1 MLNLIGLAILVSGIL
16 YLNQFRA
23 GLIDAK
29 VQSLLT
35 QGEIIARA
43 IAASAGVDTNEVQ
56 LDPEKLLETEQ
67 GQADDD
73 DALSNSLEFT
83 IDPERAAPI
92 LRPLVKPTGSR
103 ARIYNRDGALILDS
117 DTFYSRG
124 EVLRYDLPPPDAEKS
139 DALTSFWQAVKT
151 RLNQYD
157 LPLYTEIGGANG
169 KAYPEVA
176 TALTGTSVPI
186 VRVNDKGELVVSVAV
201 PIQRM
206 RAVLGV
212 LLLSTRGG
220 DIDNIVAAE
229 RWGIVRVSLFAAAVT
244 IVLSVILANTIAGPV
259 QRLSAAAE
267 SVRHSVKA
275 RAEIPDF
282 TDRSDEIGHLSGAL
296 RDMTTALYKRIDA
309 IESFAADV
317 AHELKNPLTSL
328 RSATETLPLAKTD
341 ESKERLM
348 EIIQHDVRRLDR
360 LISDISDASR
370 LDAEL
375 AREDARPVDMAE
387 LLRTTVSL
395 FNDIHRGDTPEVVFD
410 IAYAPGAHPYRV
422 TGHDS
427 RLSQVIVNLLENA
440 ISFSPPGGRIAVV
453 TRRIGTEI
461 QIAVED
467 EGPGIPE
474 ENLERI
480 FERFYTDRP
489 QENFGQ
495 NSGLGLNIS
504 RQIVVAHGGRLWAEN
519 RPPAGL
525 GRGKGDARRQ
535 EQRRRALRDP
545 PAGCVIRGGGTRA
558 RAWHMCCAGQARGP
572 SARAVGRGK
581 VGSCLAVPGTLQRR
595 RRESRSS
602 SPTIRCSLG
611 QTEVASLWP
620 PRLRRSPER
629 SRSEGLGSSRS
640 LPLPRHGS
648 LSFAIWSRPKRFPAC
663 RPSPG
668 TDRDRGGSR
677 EAAQARPVRGVGSV
691 EVENGALVGNAR
703 SSQLTLQERT
713 CAHPLS

>member
-1 MLNLIGLAILVSGIL
+1 MTAEADRSWQRPNAATLKERVRSVLRIARNRVRSTAGWLVEHLPFRNGFSSLTRRIVVLNLIGLAILVSGIL

-56 LDPEKLLETEQ
+56 LDPEKLLETEHS
-67 GQADDD
+67 QASDDD
-73 DALSNSLEFT
+73 DLSNSLDFT

-103 ARIYNRDGALILDS
+103 ARVYNRDGALILDS

-124 EVLRYDLPPPDAEKS
+124 EVLRYDLPPPDAEKP
-139 DALTSFWQAVKT
+139 DALSRFWQTVTT
-151 RLNQYD
+151 RMSQYD

-244 IVLSVILANTIAGPV
+244 IVLSIILANTIAGPV

-267 SVRHSVKA
+267 RVRHSVRA

-282 TDRSDEIGHLSGAL
+282 TDRTDEIGHLSGAL
-296 RDMTTALYKRIDA
+296 RDMTNALYKRIDA
-309 IESFAADV
+309 IENFAADV

-328 RSATETLPLAKTD
+328 RSATETLPLARTD

-348 EIIQHDVRRLDR
+348 EIIKHDVKRLDR

-375 AREDARPVDMAE
+375 AREDAKTVDMAE

-395 FNDIHRGDTPEVVFD
+395 FNDIHRDDTPEVVLD
-410 IAYAPGAHPYRV
+410 IAYAPGAWPYRV
-422 TGHDS
+422 MGHDS
-427 RLSQVIVNLLENA
+427 RLSQVIVNLLDNA
-440 ISFSPPGGRIAVV
+440 ISFSPSGGRVAVLA
-453 TRRIGTEI
+453 RRIGHEI

-474 ENLERI
+474 ENLERV

-504 RQIVVAHGGRLWAEN
+504 RQIAVAHGGRLWAEN
-519 RPPAGL
+519 CPPKGV
-525 GRGKGDARRQ
+525 GRGKGDA
-535 EQRRRALRDP
+535 
-545 PAGCVIRGGGTRA
+545 
-558 RAWHMCCAGQARGP
+558 
-572 SARAVGRGK
+572 SVGRSGGARF
-581 VGSCLAVPGTLQRR
+581 VM
-595 RRESRSS
+595 
-602 SPTIRCSLG
+602 
-611 QTEVASLWP
+611 
-620 PRLRRSPER
+620 RL
-629 SRSEGLGSSRS
+629 
-640 LPLPRHGS
+640 
-648 LSFAIWSRPKRFPAC
+648 PA
-663 RPSPG
+663 
-668 TDRDRGGSR
+668 T
-677 EAAQARPVRGVGSV
+677 
-691 EVENGALVGNAR
+691 
-703 SSQLTLQERT
+703 
-713 CAHPLS
+713 

>member
-1 MLNLIGLAILVSGIL
+1 MTAETEGSWHRDDASFKERFRRVTRGVFAWLKRLPSRLGEHRPFRHGFSSLTRRIVVLNLIGLAILVSGIL

-43 IAASAGVDTNEVQ
+43 IAASAGVDTNETPV
-56 LDPEKLLETEQ
+56 DPETLLEKEL
-67 GQADDD
+67 GQAGASGSD
-73 DALSNSLEFT
+73 DAFASALGFT

-124 EVLRYDLPPPDAEKS
+124 QVLRYDLPPPDTAEP
-139 DALTSFWQAVKT
+139 DALTTFWRAVT
-151 RLNQYD
+151 TQMQPTG
-157 LPLYTEIGGANG
+157 LPVYTEIGGANG

-186 VRVNDKGELVVSVAV
+186 VRINDKGELVVSVAV
-201 PIQRM
+201 PVQRM

-229 RWGIVRVSLFAAAVT
+229 RWGIVRVSLFAAAVSL
-244 IVLSVILANTIAGPV
+244 VLSLILANTIAGPM
-259 QRLSAAAE
+259 QRLASAAE
-267 SVRHSVKA
+267 RVRHSVKA
-275 RAEIPDF
+275 RAQIPDF

-296 RDMTTALYKRIDA
+296 RDMTGALYRRIDA

-328 RSATETLPLAKTD
+328 RSATETLPLAKTA

-375 AREDARPVDMAE
+375 AREDAEPINMDD

-395 FNDIHRGDTPEVVFD
+395 FNDIHRGDMPDVAID

-427 RLSQVIVNLLENA
+427 RLHQVMVNLLENA
-440 ISFSPPGGRIAVV
+440 LSFSPPGGRVAVV
-453 TRRIGTEI
+453 ARRIGNEL

-504 RQIVVAHGGRLWAEN
+504 RQIVVAHGGRLYAEN
-519 RPPAGL
+519 RPAAGA
-525 GRGKGDARRQ
+525 GRGKGNAGDGTSGGARF
-535 EQRRRALRDP
+535 
-545 PAGCVIRGGGTRA
+545 VIR
-558 RAWHMCCAGQARGP
+558 
-572 SARAVGRGK
+572 
-581 VGSCLAVPGTLQRR
+581 
-595 RRESRSS
+595 
-602 SPTIRCSLG
+602 
-611 QTEVASLWP
+611 
-620 PRLRRSPER
+620 
-629 SRSEGLGSSRS
+629 
-640 LPLPRHGS
+640 LP
-648 LSFAIWSRPKRFPAC
+648 
-663 RPSPG
+663 
-668 TDRDRGGSR
+668 
-677 EAAQARPVRGVGSV
+677 AA
-691 EVENGALVGNAR
+691 
-703 SSQLTLQERT
+703 
-713 CAHPLS
+713 

>member
-1 MLNLIGLAILVSGIL
+1 MTAEADRSWLRRDASFKERFRRGWRRAVTWLRRAPGRIAEHRPFRHGFSSLTRRIVVLNLIGLAILVSGIL

-23 GLIDAK
+23 GLIDAR

-43 IAASAGVDTNEVQ
+43 IAASAGVDNSELQV
-56 LDPEKLLETEQ
+56 DPEKLLEAEI
-67 GQADDD
+67 GQAGAGEDNPAFSN
-73 DALSNSLEFT
+73 ALGFT

-103 ARIYNRDGALILDS
+103 ARIYNRDGTLILDS

-124 EVLRYDLPPPDAEKS
+124 QVLRYDLPPPDTAEPDS
-139 DALTSFWQAVKT
+139 LTTFWHAVTT
-151 RLNQYD
+151 RMRQYE
-157 LPLYTEIGGANG
+157 LPPYTEIGGANG

-186 VRVNDKGELVVSVAV
+186 VRINDKGEIVVSVAV
-201 PIQRM
+201 PVQRM

-229 RWGIVRVSLFAAAVT
+229 RWSIVRVSLFAGT
-244 IVLSVILANTIAGPV
+244 ITFVLSLILANTIAGPV
-259 QRLSAAAE
+259 QRLAAAAE
-267 SVRHSVKA
+267 RVRHSVKA

-296 RDMTTALYKRIDA
+296 RDMTGALYRRIDA

-328 RSATETLPLAKTD
+328 RSATETLPLAKTP
-341 ESKERLM
+341 EAKERLM

-375 AREDARPVDMAE
+375 AREDAEPIAVDE
-387 LLRTTVSL
+387 LLRATVSL
-395 FNDIHRGDTPEVVFD
+395 FNDIHRDDTPEVLID
-410 IAYAPGAHPYRV
+410 IAHAPGANPYRV
-422 TGHDS
+422 MGHDS
-427 RLSQVIVNLLENA
+427 RLHQVIVNLLENA
-440 ISFSPPGGRIAVV
+440 ISFSPPGKPVALVA
-453 TRRIGTEI
+453 RRIGPEV

-474 ENLERI
+474 ENLERV

-504 RQIVVAHGGRLWAEN
+504 RQIIVAHGGRLYAEN
-519 RPPAGL
+519 RPAAGA
-525 GRGKGDARRQ
+525 GRGKGDAPSGESGGARF
-535 EQRRRALRDP
+535 
-545 PAGCVIRGGGTRA
+545 VIR
-558 RAWHMCCAGQARGP
+558 
-572 SARAVGRGK
+572 
-581 VGSCLAVPGTLQRR
+581 
-595 RRESRSS
+595 
-602 SPTIRCSLG
+602 
-611 QTEVASLWP
+611 
-620 PRLRRSPER
+620 
-629 SRSEGLGSSRS
+629 
-640 LPLPRHGS
+640 LP
-648 LSFAIWSRPKRFPAC
+648 
-663 RPSPG
+663 
-668 TDRDRGGSR
+668 
-677 EAAQARPVRGVGSV
+677 AA
-691 EVENGALVGNAR
+691 
-703 SSQLTLQERT
+703 
-713 CAHPLS
+713 

>member
-1 MLNLIGLAILVSGIL
+1 MTAEADRSWQRPDAATVKERVRSVVRISRDRMRSAVGWLVEHLPFRNSFSSLTRRIVVLNLIGLAILVSGIL

-29 VQSLLT
+29 VQSLAT

-56 LDPEKLLETEQ
+56 LDPEKLLETEHTQ
-67 GQADDD
+67 DSDDED
-73 DALSNSLEFT
+73 LSNSLDFT

-103 ARIYNRDGALILDS
+103 ARVYNRDGALILDS

-124 EVLRYDLPPPDAEKS
+124 EVLRYDLPPPDAEKP
-139 DALTSFWQAVKT
+139 DALSRFWQTVKT
-151 RLNQYD
+151 RMSQYD

-220 DIDNIVAAE
+220 DIDNIVSAE

-244 IVLSVILANTIAGPV
+244 IVLSIILANTIAGPV

-275 RAEIPDF
+275 RAQIPDF
-282 TDRSDEIGHLSGAL
+282 TDRTDEIGHLSGAL
-296 RDMTTALYKRIDA
+296 RDMTNALYKRIDA

-328 RSATETLPLAKTD
+328 RSATETLPLAKND
-341 ESKERLM
+341 DSRERLM
-348 EIIQHDVRRLDR
+348 EIIKHDVKRLDR

-375 AREDARPVDMAE
+375 AREDATAVDMAE

-395 FNDIHRGDTPEVVFD
+395 FNDIHRDDTPEVVLD
-410 IAYAPGAHPYRV
+410 IAYAPGAWPYRV
-422 TGHDS
+422 MGHDS
-427 RLSQVIVNLLENA
+427 RLSQVIVNLLDNA
-440 ISFSPPGGRIAVV
+440 ISFSPPGGRVAVLV
-453 TRRIGTEI
+453 RRMGHEI
-461 QIAVED
+461 QISVED
-467 EGPGIPE
+467 EGPGIPD

-504 RQIVVAHGGRLWAEN
+504 RQIAVAHGGRLWAEN
-519 RPPAGL
+519 RPPKGV
-525 GRGKGDARRQ
+525 GRGKGDASAGRSGGARFVM
-535 EQRRRALRDP
+535 RL
-545 PAGCVIRGGGTRA
+545 PAT
-558 RAWHMCCAGQARGP
+558 
-572 SARAVGRGK
+572 
-581 VGSCLAVPGTLQRR
+581 
-595 RRESRSS
+595 
-602 SPTIRCSLG
+602 
-611 QTEVASLWP
+611 
-620 PRLRRSPER
+620 
-629 SRSEGLGSSRS
+629 
-640 LPLPRHGS
+640 
-648 LSFAIWSRPKRFPAC
+648 
-663 RPSPG
+663 
-668 TDRDRGGSR
+668 
-677 EAAQARPVRGVGSV
+677 
-691 EVENGALVGNAR
+691 
-703 SSQLTLQERT
+703 
-713 CAHPLS
+713 

>member
-1 MLNLIGLAILVSGIL
+1 MTAEADRSWQRPDAATIRERFRRALRGTRARSYRFYRWLAEHLPFRHGFSSLTRRIVVLNLIGLAILVSGIL

-73 DALSNSLEFT
+73 DALAGSLEFT

-267 SVRHSVKA
+267 SVRHSVRA

-375 AREDARPVDMAE
+375 AREDANPVDMAE

-395 FNDIHRGDTPEVVFD
+395 FNDIHRGDTPDVVFD

-525 GRGKGDARRQ
+525 GRGKGDGGDKNSGGARF
-535 EQRRRALRDP
+535 
-545 PAGCVIRGGGTRA
+545 VIR
-558 RAWHMCCAGQARGP
+558 
-572 SARAVGRGK
+572 
-581 VGSCLAVPGTLQRR
+581 
-595 RRESRSS
+595 
-602 SPTIRCSLG
+602 
-611 QTEVASLWP
+611 
-620 PRLRRSPER
+620 
-629 SRSEGLGSSRS
+629 
-640 LPLPRHGS
+640 LP
-648 LSFAIWSRPKRFPAC
+648 
-663 RPSPG
+663 
-668 TDRDRGGSR
+668 
-677 EAAQARPVRGVGSV
+677 AA
-691 EVENGALVGNAR
+691 
-703 SSQLTLQERT
+703 
-713 CAHPLS
+713 

>member
-1 MLNLIGLAILVSGIL
+1 M
-16 YLNQFRA
+16 
-23 GLIDAK
+23 
-29 VQSLLT
+29 
-35 QGEIIARA
+35 
-43 IAASAGVDTNEVQ
+43 
-56 LDPEKLLETEQ
+56 
-67 GQADDD
+67 
-73 DALSNSLEFT
+73 
-83 IDPERAAPI
+83 
-92 LRPLVKPTGSR
+92 
-103 ARIYNRDGALILDS
+103 
-117 DTFYSRG
+117 
-124 EVLRYDLPPPDAEKS
+124 
-139 DALTSFWQAVKT
+139 
-151 RLNQYD
+151 
-157 LPLYTEIGGANG
+157 
-169 KAYPEVA
+169 A

-267 SVRHSVKA
+267 RVRHSVKA

-282 TDRSDEIGHLSGAL
+282 TDRTDEIGHLSGAL
-296 RDMTTALYKRIDA
+296 RDMTDALYKRIDA

-328 RSATETLPLAKTD
+328 RSATETLPLVKTD

-348 EIIQHDVRRLDR
+348 EIIKHDVKRLDR

-395 FNDIHRGDTPEVVFD
+395 FNDIHRGDTPDVVFD

-427 RLSQVIVNLLENA
+427 RLGQVIVNLLDNA
-440 ISFSPPGGRIAVV
+440 ISFSPPAGRVAVV
-453 TRRIGTEI
+453 TRRIGTDI

-525 GRGKGDARRQ
+525 GRGKGDRGDKMSGGARF
-535 EQRRRALRDP
+535 
-545 PAGCVIRGGGTRA
+545 VIR
-558 RAWHMCCAGQARGP
+558 
-572 SARAVGRGK
+572 
-581 VGSCLAVPGTLQRR
+581 
-595 RRESRSS
+595 
-602 SPTIRCSLG
+602 
-611 QTEVASLWP
+611 
-620 PRLRRSPER
+620 
-629 SRSEGLGSSRS
+629 
-640 LPLPRHGS
+640 LP
-648 LSFAIWSRPKRFPAC
+648 
-663 RPSPG
+663 
-668 TDRDRGGSR
+668 
-677 EAAQARPVRGVGSV
+677 AA
-691 EVENGALVGNAR
+691 
-703 SSQLTLQERT
+703 
-713 CAHPLS
+713 

>member
-1 MLNLIGLAILVSGIL
+1 MTAEADRSWQRPDVATIKERLRRALRVSLARTRRGYRWLAEHLPFRHGFSSLTRRIVVLNLIGLAILVSGIL

-73 DALSNSLEFT
+73 DALGGSLEFT

-124 EVLRYDLPPPDAEKS
+124 EVLRYDLPPPDVEKR
-139 DALTSFWQAVKT
+139 DAFTSFWQAVKT

-267 SVRHSVKA
+267 RVRHSIKA

-282 TDRSDEIGHLSGAL
+282 TDRTDEIGHLSGAL
-296 RDMTTALYKRIDA
+296 RDMTDALYKRIDA

-328 RSATETLPLAKTD
+328 RSATETLPLVKTD

-348 EIIQHDVRRLDR
+348 EIIKHDVKRLDR

-395 FNDIHRGDTPEVVFD
+395 FNDIHRGDTPDVVFD

-427 RLSQVIVNLLENA
+427 RLSQVVVNLLDNA
-440 ISFSPPGGRIAVV
+440 ISFSPPAGRVAVV
-453 TRRIGTEI
+453 ARRIGSDI

-474 ENLERI
+474 DNLERI

-519 RPPAGL
+519 RPPAGF
-525 GRGKGDARRQ
+525 GRGKGDRGDKMSGGARF
-535 EQRRRALRDP
+535 
-545 PAGCVIRGGGTRA
+545 VIR
-558 RAWHMCCAGQARGP
+558 
-572 SARAVGRGK
+572 
-581 VGSCLAVPGTLQRR
+581 
-595 RRESRSS
+595 
-602 SPTIRCSLG
+602 
-611 QTEVASLWP
+611 
-620 PRLRRSPER
+620 
-629 SRSEGLGSSRS
+629 
-640 LPLPRHGS
+640 LP
-648 LSFAIWSRPKRFPAC
+648 
-663 RPSPG
+663 
-668 TDRDRGGSR
+668 
-677 EAAQARPVRGVGSV
+677 AA
-691 EVENGALVGNAR
+691 
-703 SSQLTLQERT
+703 
-713 CAHPLS
+713 

>member
-1 MLNLIGLAILVSGIL
+1 MTAEADRSWQRPDVATIKERLRRALRVSLARTRRGYRWLAEHLPFRHGFSSLTRRIVVLNLIGLAILVSGIL

-73 DALSNSLEFT
+73 DALGGSLEFT

-124 EVLRYDLPPPDAEKS
+124 EVLRYDLPPPDVEKR

-267 SVRHSVKA
+267 RVRHSIKA

-282 TDRSDEIGHLSGAL
+282 TDRTDEIGHLSGAL
-296 RDMTTALYKRIDA
+296 RDMTDALYKRIDA

-328 RSATETLPLAKTD
+328 RSATETLPLVKTD

-348 EIIQHDVRRLDR
+348 EIIKHDVKRLDR

-395 FNDIHRGDTPEVVFD
+395 FNDIHRGDTPDVVFD

-427 RLSQVIVNLLENA
+427 RLSQVVVNLLDNA
-440 ISFSPPGGRIAVV
+440 ISFSPPAGRVAVV
-453 TRRIGTEI
+453 ARRIGSDI

-474 ENLERI
+474 DNLERI

-525 GRGKGDARRQ
+525 GRGKGDRGDKMSGGARF
-535 EQRRRALRDP
+535 
-545 PAGCVIRGGGTRA
+545 VIR
-558 RAWHMCCAGQARGP
+558 
-572 SARAVGRGK
+572 
-581 VGSCLAVPGTLQRR
+581 
-595 RRESRSS
+595 
-602 SPTIRCSLG
+602 
-611 QTEVASLWP
+611 
-620 PRLRRSPER
+620 
-629 SRSEGLGSSRS
+629 
-640 LPLPRHGS
+640 LP
-648 LSFAIWSRPKRFPAC
+648 
-663 RPSPG
+663 
-668 TDRDRGGSR
+668 
-677 EAAQARPVRGVGSV
+677 AA
-691 EVENGALVGNAR
+691 
-703 SSQLTLQERT
+703 
-713 CAHPLS
+713 

>member
-1 MLNLIGLAILVSGIL
+1 MTAEADRSWQRPDAATVRERVRSVLRISRDRMRSAVGWLVEHLPFRNGFSSLTRRIVVLNLIGLAILVSGIL

-29 VQSLLT
+29 VQSLAT

-56 LDPEKLLETEQ
+56 LDPEKLLETEHTQ
-67 GQADDD
+67 DSDDED
-73 DALSNSLEFT
+73 LSNSLDFT

-103 ARIYNRDGALILDS
+103 ARVYNRDGALILDS

-124 EVLRYDLPPPDAEKS
+124 EVLRYDLPPPDAEKP
-139 DALTSFWQAVKT
+139 DALSRFWQTVKT
-151 RLNQYD
+151 RMSQYD

-220 DIDNIVAAE
+220 DIDNIVSAE

-244 IVLSVILANTIAGPV
+244 IVLSIILANTIAGPV

-275 RAEIPDF
+275 RAQIPDF
-282 TDRSDEIGHLSGAL
+282 TDRTDEIGHLSGAL
-296 RDMTTALYKRIDA
+296 RDMTNALYKRIDA

-328 RSATETLPLAKTD
+328 RSATETLPLAKND
-341 ESKERLM
+341 DSRERLM
-348 EIIQHDVRRLDR
+348 EIIKHDVKRLDR

-375 AREDARPVDMAE
+375 AREDATAVDMAE

-395 FNDIHRGDTPEVVFD
+395 FNDIHRDDTPEVVLD
-410 IAYAPGAHPYRV
+410 IAYAPGAWPYRV
-422 TGHDS
+422 MGHDS
-427 RLSQVIVNLLENA
+427 RLSQVIVNLLDNA
-440 ISFSPPGGRIAVV
+440 ISFSPPGGRVAVLV
-453 TRRIGTEI
+453 RRMGHEI
-461 QIAVED
+461 QISVED
-467 EGPGIPE
+467 EGPGIPD

-504 RQIVVAHGGRLWAEN
+504 RQIAVAHGGRLWAEN
-519 RPPAGL
+519 RPPKGV
-525 GRGKGDARRQ
+525 GRGKGDA
-535 EQRRRALRDP
+535 
-545 PAGCVIRGGGTRA
+545 
-558 RAWHMCCAGQARGP
+558 
-572 SARAVGRGK
+572 SVGRSGGARF
-581 VGSCLAVPGTLQRR
+581 VM
-595 RRESRSS
+595 
-602 SPTIRCSLG
+602 
-611 QTEVASLWP
+611 
-620 PRLRRSPER
+620 RL
-629 SRSEGLGSSRS
+629 
-640 LPLPRHGS
+640 
-648 LSFAIWSRPKRFPAC
+648 PA
-663 RPSPG
+663 
-668 TDRDRGGSR
+668 T
-677 EAAQARPVRGVGSV
+677 
-691 EVENGALVGNAR
+691 
-703 SSQLTLQERT
+703 
-713 CAHPLS
+713 

>member
-1 MLNLIGLAILVSGIL
+1 MTAEADRSWQRPDAATLWKYARRLFQAGRERTRRALSWIVEHLPFRHGFSSLTRRIVVLNLIGLAILVSGIL

-43 IAASAGVDTNEVQ
+43 IAASAGVDADEFE
-56 LDPEKLLETEQ
+56 LDPEKLLEAEQ
-67 GQADDD
+67 GQTHYHDT
-73 DALSNSLEFT
+73 LPNPLEFT

-124 EVLRYDLPPPDAEKS
+124 EVLRYDLPPPAPEEP
-139 DALTSFWQAVKT
+139 ATLTRFWQAVKT
-151 RLNQYD
+151 RMRQYD
-157 LPLYTEIGGANG
+157 LPLYTDLGGANG

-186 VRVNDKGELVVSVAV
+186 VRINDKGELVVSVAV

-220 DIDNIVAAE
+220 DIDNIVTAE
-229 RWGIVRVSLFAAAVT
+229 RWGIVRVSLFAAAIT
-244 IVLSVILANTIAGPV
+244 IVLSIILANTIAGPV

-267 SVRHSVKA
+267 RVRHSVKA
-275 RAEIPDF
+275 RAEIPNF
-282 TDRSDEIGHLSGAL
+282 TDRTDEIGHLSGAL

-328 RSATETLPLAKTD
+328 RSASETLSLVKSE
-341 ESKERLM
+341 ESKQRLM
-348 EIIQHDVRRLDR
+348 EVIQHDVKRLDR

-375 AREDARPVDMAE
+375 AREDARAVDMAE
-387 LLRTTVSL
+387 LIRTTVSL
-395 FNDIHRGDTPEVVFD
+395 FNDIHRGNSPAVALE
-410 IAYAPGAHPYRV
+410 IAYAPGAHPYQV

-440 ISFSPPGGRIAVV
+440 ISFSPQGGRV
-453 TRRIGTEI
+453 TVTARRIGSEI
-461 QIAVED
+461 RIVVED

-474 ENLERI
+474 ENLERV

-489 QENFGQ
+489 QDSFGH

-504 RQIVVAHGGRLWAEN
+504 RQIAVAHGGRLYAEN
-519 RPPAGL
+519 RPLRGEARGTSDPG
-525 GRGKGDARRQ
+525 GRKGGGARF
-535 EQRRRALRDP
+535 
-545 PAGCVIRGGGTRA
+545 VIR
-558 RAWHMCCAGQARGP
+558 
-572 SARAVGRGK
+572 
-581 VGSCLAVPGTLQRR
+581 
-595 RRESRSS
+595 
-602 SPTIRCSLG
+602 
-611 QTEVASLWP
+611 
-620 PRLRRSPER
+620 
-629 SRSEGLGSSRS
+629 
-640 LPLPRHGS
+640 LP
-648 LSFAIWSRPKRFPAC
+648 A
-663 RPSPG
+663 
-668 TDRDRGGSR
+668 T
-677 EAAQARPVRGVGSV
+677 
-691 EVENGALVGNAR
+691 
-703 SSQLTLQERT
+703 
-713 CAHPLS
+713 

>member
-1 MLNLIGLAILVSGIL
+1 MTAEADRSWQEAEATRFRERLRRGLKASYIRLRRGARWLWQRLPFRHGFSSLTRRIVILNLIGLAILVSGIL

-35 QGEIIARA
+35 QGEIIAGA
-43 IAASAGVDTNEVQ
+43 LAASAGVDTDQIQ
-56 LDPEKLLETEQ
+56 LDPEKLLESEP
-67 GQADDD
+67 GQATTGADDD
-73 DALSNSLEFT
+73 SLGFT

-92 LRPLVKPTGSR
+92 LRRLVKPTGSR
-103 ARIYNRDGALILDS
+103 ARIYGRDGALILDS

-124 EVLRYDLPPPDAEKS
+124 EVLRYDLPPPDAEKP
-139 DALTSFWQAVKT
+139 DAITAFWQAVKT
-151 RLNQYD
+151 RMRQYD
-157 LPLYTEIGGANG
+157 LPLYNEIGGDNG

-176 TALTGTSVPI
+176 SALTGTSVPI

-201 PIQRM
+201 PVQRL

-244 IVLSVILANTIAGPV
+244 VVLSMILANTIAGPV
-259 QRLSAAAE
+259 QRLASAAE
-267 SVRHSVKA
+267 RVRHSVKA

-282 TDRSDEIGHLSGAL
+282 TDRTDEIGHLSGAL
-296 RDMTTALYKRIDA
+296 RDMTQALYRRIDA

-328 RSATETLPLAKTD
+328 RSATETLPLVKTPD
-341 ESKERLM
+341 SKERLM
-348 EIIQHDVRRLDR
+348 EIIQHDVKRLDR

-375 AREDARPVDMAE
+375 AREDAKPVDTAE

-395 FNDIHRGDTPEVVFD
+395 FNDIHRDDTPEVVLD
-410 IAYAPGAHPYRV
+410 VAYSSGARPYRCI
-422 TGHDS
+422 GHDS
-427 RLSQVIVNLLENA
+427 RLSQVIVNLLDNA
-440 ISFSPPGGRIAVV
+440 ISFSPPGGRVSVKAKRV
-453 TRRIGTEI
+453 GNEI

-467 EGPGIPE
+467 EGPGIPP

-489 QENFGQ
+489 QESFGQ

-519 RPPAGL
+519 RLHEGDGPR
-525 GRGKGDARRQ
+525 GRSVGAAERKSGGARF
-535 EQRRRALRDP
+535 
-545 PAGCVIRGGGTRA
+545 VIR
-558 RAWHMCCAGQARGP
+558 
-572 SARAVGRGK
+572 
-581 VGSCLAVPGTLQRR
+581 
-595 RRESRSS
+595 
-602 SPTIRCSLG
+602 
-611 QTEVASLWP
+611 
-620 PRLRRSPER
+620 
-629 SRSEGLGSSRS
+629 
-640 LPLPRHGS
+640 LP
-648 LSFAIWSRPKRFPAC
+648 
-663 RPSPG
+663 
-668 TDRDRGGSR
+668 
-677 EAAQARPVRGVGSV
+677 AA
-691 EVENGALVGNAR
+691 
-703 SSQLTLQERT
+703 
-713 CAHPLS
+713 

>member
-1 MLNLIGLAILVSGIL
+1 MTAEAERSWQREGATFKERVRRGLRIAFVWMRRIPAWIREHRPFRHGFSSLTRRIVVLNLIGLAILVSGIL

-56 LDPEKLLETEQ
+56 VDPETLLEREV
-67 GQADDD
+67 GQVGPGGSD
-73 DALSNSLEFT
+73 DAFSNSLGFT

-124 EVLRYDLPPPDAEKS
+124 EVLRYDLPPPKTEEP
-139 DALTSFWQAVKT
+139 DALTKFWHAVT
-151 RLNQYD
+151 TQLRPYN
-157 LPLYTEIGGANG
+157 LPLYTEIGAANG

-186 VRVNDKGELVVSVAV
+186 VRINDKGELIVSVAV
-201 PIQRM
+201 PVQRM

-220 DIDNIVAAE
+220 DIDNIVTAE

-244 IVLSVILANTIAGPV
+244 VVLSLILANTIAGPM
-259 QRLSAAAE
+259 QRLAVAAE
-267 SVRHSVKA
+267 RVRHSVKA

-296 RDMTTALYKRIDA
+296 RDMTGALYRRIDA

-328 RSATETLPLAKTD
+328 RSATETLPLAKTE
-341 ESKERLM
+341 ESKERLI

-375 AREDARPVDMAE
+375 AREDEEPVSIDE
-387 LLRTTVSL
+387 LLRATVSL
-395 FNDIHRGDTPEVVFD
+395 LNDIHRDDTPEITLD

-422 TGHDS
+422 SGHDS
-427 RLSQVIVNLLENA
+427 RLHRVIVNLLENA
-440 ISFSPPGGRIAVV
+440 ISFSPPDGRV
-453 TRRIGTEI
+453 TVAARRVGNEI
-461 QIAVED
+461 QITVED
-467 EGPGIPE
+467 EGPGIPP

-504 RQIVVAHGGRLWAEN
+504 RQIIVAHGGRLYAEN
-519 RPPAGL
+519 RP
-525 GRGKGDARRQ
+525 
-535 EQRRRALRDP
+535 
-545 PAGCVIRGGGTRA
+545 
-558 RAWHMCCAGQARGP
+558 
-572 SARAVGRGK
+572 
-581 VGSCLAVPGTLQRR
+581 
-595 RRESRSS
+595 
-602 SPTIRCSLG
+602 
-611 QTEVASLWP
+611 
-620 PRLRRSPER
+620 
-629 SRSEGLGSSRS
+629 
-640 LPLPRHGS
+640 
-648 LSFAIWSRPKRFPAC
+648 
-663 RPSPG
+663 
-668 TDRDRGGSR
+668 
-677 EAAQARPVRGVGSV
+677 
-691 EVENGALVGNAR
+691 AR
-703 SSQLTLQERT
+703 SGSGKAGYDGSGGARFVIVLP
-713 CAHPLS
+713 AA

>member
-1 MLNLIGLAILVSGIL
+1 MTAEADRSWQRPDAATVKERVRRILRISRDRTRSAIGWLVEHLPFRNGFSSLTRRIVVLNLIGLAILVSGIL

-29 VQSLLT
+29 VQSLAT

-56 LDPEKLLETEQ
+56 LDPEKLLETEHTQ
-67 GQADDD
+67 DSDDD
-73 DALSNSLEFT
+73 DLPNSLDFT

-103 ARIYNRDGALILDS
+103 ARVYNRDGALILDS

-124 EVLRYDLPPPDAEKS
+124 EVLRYDLPPPDAEKP
-139 DALTSFWQAVKT
+139 DALSRFWQTVKT
-151 RLNQYD
+151 RMSQYD

-220 DIDNIVAAE
+220 DIDNIVSAE

-244 IVLSVILANTIAGPV
+244 IVLSIILANTIAGPV

-267 SVRHSVKA
+267 NVRHSVKA
-275 RAEIPDF
+275 RAQIPDF
-282 TDRSDEIGHLSGAL
+282 TDRTDEIGHLSGAL
-296 RDMTTALYKRIDA
+296 RDMTNALYRRIDA

-341 ESKERLM
+341 DSKERLM
-348 EIIQHDVRRLDR
+348 EIIKHDVKRLDR

-375 AREDARPVDMAE
+375 AREDAAAVDLAE

-395 FNDIHRGDTPEVVFD
+395 FNDIHRDDTPEVVLD
-410 IAYAPGAHPYRV
+410 IAYAPGAWPYRV
-422 TGHDS
+422 IGHDS
-427 RLSQVIVNLLENA
+427 RLSQVIVNLLDNA
-440 ISFSPPGGRIAVV
+440 ISFSPPGGRVAVLA
-453 TRRIGTEI
+453 RRMGHEI

-467 EGPGIPE
+467 EGPGIPD

-504 RQIVVAHGGRLWAEN
+504 RQIAVAHGGRLWAEN
-519 RPPAGL
+519 RPPKGM
-525 GRGKGDARRQ
+525 GRGKGDA
-535 EQRRRALRDP
+535 
-545 PAGCVIRGGGTRA
+545 
-558 RAWHMCCAGQARGP
+558 
-572 SARAVGRGK
+572 SVGRSGGARF
-581 VGSCLAVPGTLQRR
+581 VM
-595 RRESRSS
+595 
-602 SPTIRCSLG
+602 
-611 QTEVASLWP
+611 
-620 PRLRRSPER
+620 RL
-629 SRSEGLGSSRS
+629 
-640 LPLPRHGS
+640 
-648 LSFAIWSRPKRFPAC
+648 PA
-663 RPSPG
+663 
-668 TDRDRGGSR
+668 T
-677 EAAQARPVRGVGSV
+677 
-691 EVENGALVGNAR
+691 
-703 SSQLTLQERT
+703 
-713 CAHPLS
+713 

>member
-1 MLNLIGLAILVSGIL
+1 MTAEADRSWQRPDAATVKERVRSVLRISRDRMRSAVGWLVEHLPFRNGFSSLTRRIVVLNLIGLAILVSGIL

-29 VQSLLT
+29 VQSLAT

-56 LDPEKLLETEQ
+56 LDPEKLLETEHTQ
-67 GQADDD
+67 DSDDED
-73 DALSNSLEFT
+73 LSNSLDFT

-103 ARIYNRDGALILDS
+103 ARVYNRDGALILDS

-124 EVLRYDLPPPDAEKS
+124 EVLRYDLPPPDAEKP
-139 DALTSFWQAVKT
+139 DALSRFWQTVKT
-151 RLNQYD
+151 RMSQYD

-220 DIDNIVAAE
+220 DIDNIVSAE

-244 IVLSVILANTIAGPV
+244 IVLSIILANTIAGPV

-275 RAEIPDF
+275 RAQIPDF
-282 TDRSDEIGHLSGAL
+282 TDRTDEIGHLSGGL
-296 RDMTTALYKRIDA
+296 RDMTNALYKRIDA

-328 RSATETLPLAKTD
+328 RSATETLPLAKND
-341 ESKERLM
+341 DSRERLT
-348 EIIQHDVRRLDR
+348 EIIKHDVKRLDR

-375 AREDARPVDMAE
+375 AREDATAVDMAE

-395 FNDIHRGDTPEVVFD
+395 FNDIHRDDTPEVVLD
-410 IAYAPGAHPYRV
+410 IAYAPGAWPYRV
-422 TGHDS
+422 MGHDS
-427 RLSQVIVNLLENA
+427 RLSQVIVNLLDNA
-440 ISFSPPGGRIAVV
+440 ISFSPPGGRVAVLV
-453 TRRIGTEI
+453 RRMGHEI
-461 QIAVED
+461 QISVED
-467 EGPGIPE
+467 EGPGIPD

-504 RQIVVAHGGRLWAEN
+504 RQIAVAHGGRLWAEN
-519 RPPAGL
+519 RAPKGV
-525 GRGKGDARRQ
+525 GRGKGDA
-535 EQRRRALRDP
+535 
-545 PAGCVIRGGGTRA
+545 
-558 RAWHMCCAGQARGP
+558 
-572 SARAVGRGK
+572 SVGRSGGARF
-581 VGSCLAVPGTLQRR
+581 VM
-595 RRESRSS
+595 
-602 SPTIRCSLG
+602 
-611 QTEVASLWP
+611 
-620 PRLRRSPER
+620 RL
-629 SRSEGLGSSRS
+629 
-640 LPLPRHGS
+640 
-648 LSFAIWSRPKRFPAC
+648 PA
-663 RPSPG
+663 
-668 TDRDRGGSR
+668 T
-677 EAAQARPVRGVGSV
+677 
-691 EVENGALVGNAR
+691 
-703 SSQLTLQERT
+703 
-713 CAHPLS
+713 

>member
-1 MLNLIGLAILVSGIL
+1 MTAEADRSWHRPDAATIRERFRRAVRAVLSRTRRGSRWLAEHLPFRHGFSSLTRRIVVLNLIGLAILVSGIL

-67 GQADDD
+67 GEADDD
-73 DALSNSLEFT
+73 AALASSLEFT

-124 EVLRYDLPPPDAEKS
+124 EVLRYDLPPPDAEKP
-139 DALTSFWQAVKT
+139 DALTSFWRAVKT
-151 RLNQYD
+151 RFNQYD

-267 SVRHSVKA
+267 SVRHSIKA

-282 TDRSDEIGHLSGAL
+282 TDRTDEIGHLSGAL
-296 RDMTTALYKRIDA
+296 RDMTDALYRRIEA

-328 RSATETLPLAKTD
+328 RSATETLPLVKTD

-348 EIIQHDVRRLDR
+348 EIIQHDVKRLDR

-375 AREDARPVDMAE
+375 AREDAKPVDMAE

-410 IAYAPGAHPYRV
+410 IAYAPGARPYRV
-422 TGHDS
+422 LGHDS

-440 ISFSPPGGRIAVV
+440 ISFSPPGGRIAVIA
-453 TRRIGTEI
+453 RRIGNEI

-467 EGPGIPE
+467 EGPGIPA

-504 RQIVVAHGGRLWAEN
+504 RQIVMAHGGRIWAEN
-519 RPPAGL
+519 RPAAGI
-525 GRGKGDARRQ
+525 GRGKGDRGDKGSGGARF
-535 EQRRRALRDP
+535 
-545 PAGCVIRGGGTRA
+545 VIR
-558 RAWHMCCAGQARGP
+558 
-572 SARAVGRGK
+572 
-581 VGSCLAVPGTLQRR
+581 
-595 RRESRSS
+595 
-602 SPTIRCSLG
+602 
-611 QTEVASLWP
+611 
-620 PRLRRSPER
+620 
-629 SRSEGLGSSRS
+629 
-640 LPLPRHGS
+640 LP
-648 LSFAIWSRPKRFPAC
+648 
-663 RPSPG
+663 
-668 TDRDRGGSR
+668 
-677 EAAQARPVRGVGSV
+677 AA
-691 EVENGALVGNAR
+691 
-703 SSQLTLQERT
+703 
-713 CAHPLS
+713 

>member
-1 MLNLIGLAILVSGIL
+1 MTVEADRSWQRPDAASLKERARRAFKAARERTLASLGRLAEHRPFRHGFSSLTRRIVVLNLIGLAILVSGIL

-23 GLIDAK
+23 GLIEAK
-29 VQSLLT
+29 VQSLQT

-43 IAASAGVDTNEVQ
+43 IAASAGIDTNEVQ
-56 LDPEKLLETEQ
+56 LDPEKLLEAEQ
-67 GQADDD
+67 GQAGPDDFG
-73 DALSNSLEFT
+73 LSNSLEFT

-103 ARIYNRDGALILDS
+103 ARIYNRDGSLILDS

-124 EVLRYDLPPPDAEKS
+124 EVLRYDLPAPNAEEPA
-139 DALTSFWQAVKT
+139 ALARFWQAVK
-151 RLNQYD
+151 N

-169 KAYPEVA
+169 KAYPEVS

-186 VRVNDKGELVVSVAV
+186 VRINDKGELVVSVAV

-244 IVLSVILANTIAGPV
+244 IVLSMILANTIAGPV
-259 QRLSAAAE
+259 QRLAAAAE
-267 SVRHSVKA
+267 RVRHSVKA
-275 RAEIPDF
+275 RTEIPDF
-282 TDRSDEIGHLSGAL
+282 TDRTDEIGHLSGAL
-296 RDMTTALYKRIDA
+296 RDMTSALYRRIDA

-317 AHELKNPLTSL
+317 THELKNPLTSL
-328 RSATETLPLAKTD
+328 RSATETLPLAKTE
-341 ESKERLM
+341 ESRDRLM

-375 AREDARPVDMAE
+375 AREDAKAVDMAD

-395 FNDIHRGDTPEVVFD
+395 FNDIHRDDTPEVVLD
-410 IAYAPGAHPYRV
+410 IAYAPGARPYRV
-422 TGHDS
+422 MGHDS
-427 RLSQVIVNLLENA
+427 RLSQVIINLLDNA
-440 ISFSPPGGRIAVV
+440 ISFSPPGGRVAVV
-453 TRRIGTEI
+453 ARRIGPDI

-467 EGPGIPE
+467 EGPGIPD

-504 RQIVVAHGGRLWAEN
+504 RQIVVAHGGRLHAEN
-519 RPPAGL
+519 GPPAGV
-525 GRGKGDARRQ
+525 GRGKGDGGDGRGGARF
-535 EQRRRALRDP
+535 
-545 PAGCVIRGGGTRA
+545 VIR
-558 RAWHMCCAGQARGP
+558 
-572 SARAVGRGK
+572 
-581 VGSCLAVPGTLQRR
+581 
-595 RRESRSS
+595 
-602 SPTIRCSLG
+602 
-611 QTEVASLWP
+611 
-620 PRLRRSPER
+620 
-629 SRSEGLGSSRS
+629 
-640 LPLPRHGS
+640 LP
-648 LSFAIWSRPKRFPAC
+648 A
-663 RPSPG
+663 
-668 TDRDRGGSR
+668 T
-677 EAAQARPVRGVGSV
+677 
-691 EVENGALVGNAR
+691 
-703 SSQLTLQERT
+703 
-713 CAHPLS
+713 

>member
-1 MLNLIGLAILVSGIL
+1 MTAEADRSWQRLDAATVKERARSLLRIARNRARSAAGWLVEHLPFRSGFSSLTRRIVVLNLIGLAILVSGIL

-56 LDPEKLLETEQ
+56 LDPEKLLETEHS
-67 GQADDD
+67 QASDDD
-73 DALSNSLEFT
+73 DLSNSLDFT
-83 IDPERAAPI
+83 VDPERAAPI

-103 ARIYNRDGALILDS
+103 ARVYNRDGALILDS

-124 EVLRYDLPPPDAEKS
+124 EVLRYDLPPPDAEKP
-139 DALTSFWQAVKT
+139 DALARFWQTVKT
-151 RLNQYD
+151 RMSQYD

-244 IVLSVILANTIAGPV
+244 IVLSIILANTIAGPV

-267 SVRHSVKA
+267 NVRHSVKA

-282 TDRSDEIGHLSGAL
+282 TDRTDEIGHLSGAL
-296 RDMTTALYKRIDA
+296 RDMTNALYKRIDA
-309 IESFAADV
+309 IENFAADV

-328 RSATETLPLAKTD
+328 RSATETLPLVKTD
-341 ESKERLM
+341 DSRERLM
-348 EIIQHDVRRLDR
+348 EIIQHDVKRLDR

-375 AREDARPVDMAE
+375 AREDAKPVDMAE

-395 FNDIHRGDTPEVVFD
+395 FNDIHRDDTPEVVLD
-410 IAYAPGAHPYRV
+410 IAYAPGTWPYRV
-422 TGHDS
+422 MGHDS
-427 RLSQVIVNLLENA
+427 RLGQVIVNLLDNA
-440 ISFSPPGGRIAVV
+440 ISFSPPGGRVAVLA
-453 TRRIGTEI
+453 RRKGHEI

-467 EGPGIPE
+467 EGPGIPD

-504 RQIVVAHGGRLWAEN
+504 RQIAVAHGGRLWAEN
-519 RPPAGL
+519 RPPKGV
-525 GRGKGDARRQ
+525 GRGKGDA
-535 EQRRRALRDP
+535 
-545 PAGCVIRGGGTRA
+545 
-558 RAWHMCCAGQARGP
+558 
-572 SARAVGRGK
+572 SVGRSG
-581 VGSCLAVPGTLQRR
+581 GA
-595 RRESRSS
+595 
-602 SPTIRCSLG
+602 
-611 QTEVASLWP
+611 
-620 PRLRRSPER
+620 RLVMR
-629 SRSEGLGSSRS
+629 
-640 LPLPRHGS
+640 LP
-648 LSFAIWSRPKRFPAC
+648 A
-663 RPSPG
+663 
-668 TDRDRGGSR
+668 T
-677 EAAQARPVRGVGSV
+677 
-691 EVENGALVGNAR
+691 
-703 SSQLTLQERT
+703 
-713 CAHPLS
+713 

>member
-1 MLNLIGLAILVSGIL
+1 MTAEADRSWQRPDAATIKDRARRALKAVRDRALAGFGWLAEHRPFRHGFSSLTRRIVVLNLIGLAILVSGIL

-43 IAASAGVDTNEVQ
+43 IAASAGVDTNEMQ
-56 LDPEKLLETEQ
+56 LDPEKLLEAEQ
-67 GQADDD
+67 GQAGADDFN
-73 DALSNSLEFT
+73 LSNSLEFT

-124 EVLRYDLPPPDAEKS
+124 EVLRYDLPAPDATEP
-139 DALTSFWQAVKT
+139 DALTRFWQAVKT
-151 RLNQYD
+151 QMRQYD

-186 VRVNDKGELVVSVAV
+186 VRINDKGELVVSVAV

-259 QRLSAAAE
+259 QRLAAAAE
-267 SVRHSVKA
+267 RVRHSVKA

-282 TDRSDEIGHLSGAL
+282 TDRTDEIGHLSGAL
-296 RDMTTALYKRIDA
+296 RDMTTALYRRIDA

-328 RSATETLPLAKTD
+328 RSATETLPLVKSA
-341 ESKERLM
+341 ESRDRLM
-348 EIIQHDVRRLDR
+348 EIIQHDVKRLDR

-375 AREDARPVDMAE
+375 AREDARPVDLAE

-395 FNDIHRGDTPEVVFD
+395 FNDIHRDTPEVVLD
-410 IAYAPGAHPYRV
+410 IAYAPGARPYRV
-422 TGHDS
+422 VGHDS
-427 RLSQVIVNLLENA
+427 RLSQVIVNLLDNA
-440 ISFSPPGGRIAVV
+440 ISFSPPGGRVAVV
-453 TRRIGTEI
+453 ARRIGPDI
-461 QIAVED
+461 QIAIED

-504 RQIVVAHGGRLWAEN
+504 RQIVVAHGGRLYAEN
-519 RPPAGL
+519 RPAAGIW
-525 GRGKGDARRQ
+525 RGKGDGGDGKSGGARFLIR
-535 EQRRRALRDP
+535 L
-545 PAGCVIRGGGTRA
+545 PAT
-558 RAWHMCCAGQARGP
+558 
-572 SARAVGRGK
+572 
-581 VGSCLAVPGTLQRR
+581 
-595 RRESRSS
+595 
-602 SPTIRCSLG
+602 
-611 QTEVASLWP
+611 
-620 PRLRRSPER
+620 
-629 SRSEGLGSSRS
+629 
-640 LPLPRHGS
+640 
-648 LSFAIWSRPKRFPAC
+648 
-663 RPSPG
+663 
-668 TDRDRGGSR
+668 
-677 EAAQARPVRGVGSV
+677 
-691 EVENGALVGNAR
+691 
-703 SSQLTLQERT
+703 
-713 CAHPLS
+713 

>member
-1 MLNLIGLAILVSGIL
+1 MTAEADRSWQKPDAATVKERVRSILRISRDRTRSAIGWLVEHLPFRNGFSSLTRRIVVLNLIGLAILVSGIL

-29 VQSLLT
+29 VQSLAT

-56 LDPEKLLETEQ
+56 LDPEKLLETEHTQ
-67 GQADDD
+67 DSDDD
-73 DALSNSLEFT
+73 DLSNSLDFT

-103 ARIYNRDGALILDS
+103 ARVYNRDGALILDS

-124 EVLRYDLPPPDAEKS
+124 EVLRYDLPPPDAEKP
-139 DALTSFWQAVKT
+139 DALSRFWQTVKT
-151 RLNQYD
+151 RMSQYD

-220 DIDNIVAAE
+220 DIDNIVSAE

-244 IVLSVILANTIAGPV
+244 IVLSIILANTIAGPV

-275 RAEIPDF
+275 RAQIPDF
-282 TDRSDEIGHLSGAL
+282 TDRTDEIGHLSGAL
-296 RDMTTALYKRIDA
+296 RDMTNALYRRIDA

-341 ESKERLM
+341 DSKERLM
-348 EIIQHDVRRLDR
+348 EIIKHDVKRLDR

-375 AREDARPVDMAE
+375 AREDAAAVDLAE

-395 FNDIHRGDTPEVVFD
+395 FNDIHRDDTPEVVLD
-410 IAYAPGAHPYRV
+410 IAYAPGAWPYRV
-422 TGHDS
+422 IGHDS
-427 RLSQVIVNLLENA
+427 RLSQVIVNLLDNA
-440 ISFSPPGGRIAVV
+440 ISFSPPSGRVAVLA
-453 TRRIGTEI
+453 RRMGHEI

-467 EGPGIPE
+467 EGPGIPD

-504 RQIVVAHGGRLWAEN
+504 RQIAVAHGGRLWAEN
-519 RPPAGL
+519 RPPKGM
-525 GRGKGDARRQ
+525 GRGKGDA
-535 EQRRRALRDP
+535 
-545 PAGCVIRGGGTRA
+545 
-558 RAWHMCCAGQARGP
+558 
-572 SARAVGRGK
+572 SVGRSGGARF
-581 VGSCLAVPGTLQRR
+581 VM
-595 RRESRSS
+595 
-602 SPTIRCSLG
+602 
-611 QTEVASLWP
+611 
-620 PRLRRSPER
+620 RL
-629 SRSEGLGSSRS
+629 
-640 LPLPRHGS
+640 
-648 LSFAIWSRPKRFPAC
+648 PA
-663 RPSPG
+663 
-668 TDRDRGGSR
+668 T
-677 EAAQARPVRGVGSV
+677 
-691 EVENGALVGNAR
+691 
-703 SSQLTLQERT
+703 
-713 CAHPLS
+713 

>member
-1 MLNLIGLAILVSGIL
+1 MTAEADRSWQIPDAATLKERVRSVLRIARNRVRSTAGWLVEHLPFRNGFSSLTRRIVVLNLIGLAILVSGIL

-43 IAASAGVDTNEVQ
+43 IAASAGVDINEVQ
-56 LDPEKLLETEQ
+56 LDPEKLLETEHS
-67 GQADDD
+67 QASDDD
-73 DALSNSLEFT
+73 DLSNSLDFT

-124 EVLRYDLPPPDAEKS
+124 EVLRYDLPPPDAEKP
-139 DALTSFWQAVKT
+139 DALSRFWQTVTT
-151 RLNQYD
+151 RMSQYD
-157 LPLYTEIGGANG
+157 LPLYTEIGGNNG

-244 IVLSVILANTIAGPV
+244 IVLSIILANTIAGPV

-267 SVRHSVKA
+267 RVRHSVRA

-282 TDRSDEIGHLSGAL
+282 TDRTDEIGHLSGAL
-296 RDMTTALYKRIDA
+296 RDMTNALYKRIDA

-328 RSATETLPLAKTD
+328 RSATETLPLARTD

-348 EIIQHDVRRLDR
+348 EIIKHDVKRLDR

-375 AREDARPVDMAE
+375 AREDAKTVDMAE

-395 FNDIHRGDTPEVVFD
+395 FNDIHREDTPEVVLD
-410 IAYAPGAHPYRV
+410 IAYAPGAWPYRV
-422 TGHDS
+422 MGHDS
-427 RLSQVIVNLLENA
+427 RLSQVIVNLLDNA
-440 ISFSPPGGRIAVV
+440 ISFSAPGSRVV
-453 TRRIGTEI
+453 VLARRIGHEI

-474 ENLERI
+474 ENLERV

-489 QENFGQ
+489 QESFGQ

-504 RQIVVAHGGRLWAEN
+504 RQIAVAHGGRLWAEN
-519 RPPAGL
+519 RPPKGV
-525 GRGKGDARRQ
+525 GRGKGDA
-535 EQRRRALRDP
+535 
-545 PAGCVIRGGGTRA
+545 G
-558 RAWHMCCAGQARGP
+558 
-572 SARAVGRGK
+572 VGRSGGARF
-581 VGSCLAVPGTLQRR
+581 VM
-595 RRESRSS
+595 
-602 SPTIRCSLG
+602 
-611 QTEVASLWP
+611 
-620 PRLRRSPER
+620 RL
-629 SRSEGLGSSRS
+629 
-640 LPLPRHGS
+640 
-648 LSFAIWSRPKRFPAC
+648 PA
-663 RPSPG
+663 
-668 TDRDRGGSR
+668 T
-677 EAAQARPVRGVGSV
+677 
-691 EVENGALVGNAR
+691 
-703 SSQLTLQERT
+703 
-713 CAHPLS
+713 

>member
-1 MLNLIGLAILVSGIL
+1 MTAEADRSWQRPDAATVKERVRSVVRISRDRMRSAIGWLVEHLPFRNGFSSLTRRIVVLNLIGLAILVSGIL

-29 VQSLLT
+29 VQSLAT

-56 LDPEKLLETEQ
+56 LDPEKLLETEHTQ
-67 GQADDD
+67 DSDDED
-73 DALSNSLEFT
+73 LSNSLDFT

-103 ARIYNRDGALILDS
+103 ARVYNRDGALILDS

-124 EVLRYDLPPPDAEKS
+124 EVLRYDLPPPDAEKP
-139 DALTSFWQAVKT
+139 DALSRFWQTVKT
-151 RLNQYD
+151 RMSQYD

-220 DIDNIVAAE
+220 DIDNIVSAE

-244 IVLSVILANTIAGPV
+244 IVLSIILANTIAGPV

-275 RAEIPDF
+275 RAQIPDF
-282 TDRSDEIGHLSGAL
+282 TDRTDEIGHLSGAL
-296 RDMTTALYKRIDA
+296 RDMTNALYKRIDA

-328 RSATETLPLAKTD
+328 RSATETLPLAKND
-341 ESKERLM
+341 DSRERLM
-348 EIIQHDVRRLDR
+348 EIIKHDVKRLDR

-375 AREDARPVDMAE
+375 AREDATAVDMAE

-395 FNDIHRGDTPEVVFD
+395 FNDIHRDDTPEVVLD
-410 IAYAPGAHPYRV
+410 IAYAPGAWPYRV
-422 TGHDS
+422 MGHDS
-427 RLSQVIVNLLENA
+427 RLSQVIVNLLDNA
-440 ISFSPPGGRIAVV
+440 ISFSPPGGRVAVLV
-453 TRRIGTEI
+453 RRMGHEI
-461 QIAVED
+461 QISVED
-467 EGPGIPE
+467 EGPGIPD

-504 RQIVVAHGGRLWAEN
+504 RQIAVAHGGRLWAEN
-519 RPPAGL
+519 RPPKGV
-525 GRGKGDARRQ
+525 GRGKGDA
-535 EQRRRALRDP
+535 
-545 PAGCVIRGGGTRA
+545 
-558 RAWHMCCAGQARGP
+558 
-572 SARAVGRGK
+572 SVGRSGGARF
-581 VGSCLAVPGTLQRR
+581 VM
-595 RRESRSS
+595 
-602 SPTIRCSLG
+602 
-611 QTEVASLWP
+611 
-620 PRLRRSPER
+620 RL
-629 SRSEGLGSSRS
+629 
-640 LPLPRHGS
+640 
-648 LSFAIWSRPKRFPAC
+648 PA
-663 RPSPG
+663 
-668 TDRDRGGSR
+668 T
-677 EAAQARPVRGVGSV
+677 
-691 EVENGALVGNAR
+691 
-703 SSQLTLQERT
+703 
-713 CAHPLS
+713 